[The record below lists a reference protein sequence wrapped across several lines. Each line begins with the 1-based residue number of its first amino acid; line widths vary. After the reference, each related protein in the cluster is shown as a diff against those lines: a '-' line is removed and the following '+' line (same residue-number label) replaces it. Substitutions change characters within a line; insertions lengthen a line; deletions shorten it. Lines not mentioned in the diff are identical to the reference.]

1 MDGEEKLMRATGILR
16 RIDNLGRVAVPKEL
30 RRSLCIS
37 EGEPV
42 EIFIEKE
49 KVVIKKYS
57 PVLEMKKIVTEFVH
71 VVHEILSGNV
81 FVTDRDQVVASS
93 EPDQIGEKIDC
104 TIEKVLE
111 GDAIIES
118 HLAIFPIRS
127 EGFILGAVG
136 LRRKDIDATALK
148 VAKMTASIIGKQLD
162 SAS

>member
-1 MDGEEKLMRATGILR
+1 MDGEEKLMRATGMLR

-81 FVTDRDQVVASS
+81 FVTDRDQVIASS

-111 GDAIIES
+111 EAIIES